1 MSESTSESFGRPNPA
16 PTPPPSDSAPPNES
30 RRNFRYKGDR
40 KGPRAGGG
48 DPGGNSGNQAP
59 PESGE
64 RTQYR
69 QDSRPPR
76 DQNQNPQRGG
86 NQSGGGIDSQQQED
100 RQRKYRERPPTR
112 VTRVTRS
119 RKKKFKFRDRDR
131 DRGDRDQGPGQNQ
144 DRNRD
149 NRSGFNSD
157 RDGGFPAQHGQE
169 PPTGP
174 PTTEQ
179 GLLEISGKGFGFLR
193 RLENNYSADP
203 QDVFVTPETVRNFG
217 LRDGM
222 WVKAEAKMGNRG
234 PQLTQLLDINGL
246 KPDAYKTL
254 PWFEELR
261 AVNPNKRIILETKST
276 QYTTRVID
284 LMAPIGR
291 GQRGLIVAPP
301 RTGKTTLLQH
311 IAEAVMENQ
320 PKMKVIVLLVDERP
334 EEVTELT
341 RALPKAEIMASSND
355 MDVKAHCRIAQLAI
369 ERAKRLVEAGQ
380 HVFILLDSITRL
392 ARAFNNAMKG
402 GGRTGSGGLDVRAME
417 IPRRLFAAARNTR
430 EAGSLT
436 IIATALIETGSKM
449 DEVIFEEFKG
459 TGNMEL
465 QLDRKLANKRV
476 FPAIDI
482 PASGTRREDLLMS
495 KDELNR
501 VWVLRKFM
509 SDMTATEAMEFLKDR
524 IKGTKDNEEF
534 LISMNG

>member
-1 MSESTSESFGRPNPA
+1 MSESTSESFGRPG
-16 PTPPPSDSAPPNES
+16 PTPPQPPADSPPRNES
-30 RRNFRYKGDR
+30 RRNFRYRGPR
-40 KGPRAGGG
+40 KGPRNGGG
-48 DPGGNSGNQAP
+48 DDGAAPSSQDRQQSGDQGP
-59 PESGE
+59 P
-64 RTQYR
+64 RP
-69 QDSRPPR
+69 DARPPR
-76 DQNQNPQRGG
+76 DPNNSNHSQ
-86 NQSGGGIDSQQQED
+86 GGGQGSGNGPQGQQDE
-100 RQRKYRERPPTR
+100 RQRNFRDRPRTR

-119 RKKKFKFRDRDR
+119 GKKKFKFRNRDR
-131 DRGDRDQGPGQNQ
+131 DQNQNQ

-149 NRSGFNSD
+149 NREPRGGFNND
-157 RDGGFPAQHGQE
+157 REGGFPAQHGQE

-174 PTTEQ
+174 PSTEQ

-193 RLENNYSADP
+193 RPENSFATDP
-203 QDVFVTPETVRNFG
+203 QDVFVTPETVRSFG

-222 WVKAEAKMGNRG
+222 WIKAEARMGSRG

-261 AVNPNKRIILETKST
+261 AVNPNKRIILETTSK
-276 QYTTRVID
+276 QFTTRVID

-311 IAEAVMENQ
+311 IAEAVMTNQ

-369 ERAKRLVEAGQ
+369 ERAKRLVEAGE

-392 ARAFNNAMKG
+392 ARAFNNAMRG

-436 IIATALIETGSKM
+436 IIATALIETNSRM
-449 DEVIFEEFKG
+449 DDVIFQEFKG

-465 QLDRKLANKRV
+465 VLDRKIAEQYI
-476 FPAIDI
+476 FPSVDI
-482 PASGTRREDLLMS
+482 FKSGTRREELLLPAHQLEKIHLIRRGLSGHKPIEAIERMLS
-495 KDELNR
+495 LIE
-501 VWVLRKFM
+501 KFPSNAQM
-509 SDMTATEAMEFLKDR
+509 LLEIRPLH
-524 IKGTKDNEEF
+524 
-534 LISMNG
+534 